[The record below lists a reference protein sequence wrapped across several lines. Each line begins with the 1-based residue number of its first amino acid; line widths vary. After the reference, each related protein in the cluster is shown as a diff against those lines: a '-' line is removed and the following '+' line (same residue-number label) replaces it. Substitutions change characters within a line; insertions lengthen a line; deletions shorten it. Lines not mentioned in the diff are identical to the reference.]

1 MQKNKIVLVL
11 ALGMMLSP
19 LFVVNG
25 EVTTNTT
32 ANTNV
37 NTQNQNI
44 KRVPIQEKAKLEEMK
59 AKLMKETEALRKN
72 LETRKAE
79 IEKKINDNRV
89 EKKIRLESKAQERVQ
104 VILNK
109 IYNKL
114 NDQLGKLSQV
124 DAKILLKITTF
135 EKEGRNV
142 SLVKAQYTIAKTA
155 LDKAKS
161 EILTATMISAD
172 QITKE
177 TSKGTIREL
186 VKTTEESIR
195 TAGAEYRKILP
206 LLAKIEGDNSVEKEV
221 KTTNTD

>member
-19 LFVVNG
+19 LFVING
-25 EVTTNTT
+25 EVTTTTT
-32 ANTNV
+32 ANTTV

-44 KRVPIQEKAKLEEMK
+44 KRDPIQEKAKLEEMK
-59 AKLMKETEALRKN
+59 AKLMIETEILRKN
-72 LETRKAE
+72 LETRKTE

-89 EKKIRLESKAQERVQ
+89 EKKVRLELKAQERVRI
-104 VILNK
+104 ILEK

-124 DAKILLKITTF
+124 DVKLLLKINAF
-135 EKEGRNV
+135 EKEGRDV

-177 TSKGTIREL
+177 TSKETIREL
-186 VKTTEESIR
+186 VKTAEESIR

-206 LLAKIEGDNSVEKEV
+206 LLAKVEGDNSVEKEV